1 MKKSLCGLLIGL
13 ASLTAKA
20 DLPSEVAQ
28 ALTQAGVPLEQ
39 VAVVVQAVD
48 SEQASL
54 QHNPGK
60 SLNPASVMKLL
71 TSKAALDLLGPNY
84 RWKTE
89 IYYDGSLS
97 QGVLSGNLIIK
108 GYGDPQFNTADF
120 WRLLYSIKQAGISH
134 INGNLILDKSHF
146 AAPQQQRANFDNE
159 IWRAYNAQPSALL
172 VNGRHTRFI
181 FSRSSSEKNAVA
193 ISADMALPQ
202 IEIVNNMRLLPGAC
216 RDWRNHMQYSVGIEQ
231 TSAAEPIKTITFSG
245 SFAADCEE
253 KVLELSLF
261 NDEQYAYYSFKQLW
275 QALGG
280 QFSGQLQVKAR
291 PNQAIKLLEQRSETL
306 SQVLPEMNKWSNNL
320 MARQLLLTMA
330 AEKMAVPAS
339 EADGASAIK
348 NWFNSQQL
356 GADTLVVENGSGL
369 SRIERL
375 SAEQLARMLVQA
387 YLSPTMPEFMSSLP
401 VLALDGTLMKR
412 LKDSPAAKR
421 AHLKTGSLDG
431 VSAIAGYLLDKQN
444 RRQVLV
450 MLVNHEKAGASKIA
464 QDALIEWVY
473 RQP

>member
-28 ALTQAGVPLEQ
+28 ALTQAGVPLEN

-120 WRLLYSIKQAGISH
+120 WRLLNSVKQTGIDHIKGD
-134 INGNLILDKSHF
+134 LILDKSYF

-159 IWRAYNAQPSALL
+159 IWRAYNALPSALL
-172 VNGRHTRFI
+172 VNGRHTRFK
-181 FSRSSSEKNAVA
+181 FSPSNNEKNAVA

-202 IEIVNNMRLLPGAC
+202 VEIINNMRLLPGAC
-216 RDWRNHMQYSVGIEQ
+216 RDWRNHMQYSVGNEQ

-375 SAEQLARMLVQA
+375 SAGQLARMLVQA
-387 YLSPTMPEFMSSLP
+387 YRSPTMPEFISSLP

-421 AHLKTGSLDG
+421 AHLKTGSLDD

>member
-28 ALTQAGVPLEQ
+28 ALNQAGVPLEK

-120 WRLLYSIKQAGISH
+120 WRLLNSVKQTGIDH

>member
-1 MKKSLCGLLIGL
+1 MKKQLLCLLLGL

-54 QHNPGK
+54 QHNPGE
-60 SLNPASVMKLL
+60 SLNPASVMKLV

-89 IYYDGSLS
+89 VYYDGSLS

-120 WRLLYSIKQAGISH
+120 WRLLSSVKQAGISH
-134 INGNLILDKSHF
+134 IKGDLILDKSHF
-146 AAPQQQRANFDNE
+146 ATPQQQPANFDNE
-159 IWRAYNAQPSALL
+159 IWRAYNALPSALL
-172 VNGRHTRFI
+172 VNGRHTRFK
-181 FSRSSSEKNAVA
+181 FSRSASEKNAAA

-202 IEIVNNMRLLPGAC
+202 LEIVNNMRLLPGAC
-216 RDWRNHMQYSVGIEQ
+216 RDWRNHMQYSVSIDQ
-231 TSAAEPIKTITFSG
+231 TIASQALKTITFSG

-253 KVLELSLF
+253 KFLELSLF

-291 PNQAIKLLEQRSETL
+291 PSQATKLLEQRSESL

-320 MARQLLLTMA
+320 MARQLLLSIA

-348 NWFNSQQL
+348 NWFNSQQIA
-356 GADTLVVENGSGL
+356 GDTLVVENGSGL
-369 SRIERL
+369 SRIERI
-375 SAEQLARMLVQA
+375 SAEQLARMLVQGFR
-387 YLSPTMPEFMSSLP
+387 SPTMPEFMSSLP
-401 VLALDGTLMKR
+401 VLALDGTLMNR
-412 LKDSPAAKR
+412 LKDSAAAKR
-421 AHLKTGSLDG
+421 AHLKTGSIDG

-450 MLVNHEKAGASKIA
+450 MLVNHEKASASKLA

>member
-28 ALTQAGVPLEQ
+28 ALTQAGVPLEN

-89 IYYDGSLS
+89 VYYDGQLS
-97 QGVLSGNLIIK
+97 HGMLSGNLIIK

-120 WRLLYSIKQAGISH
+120 WRLLNSVKQTGIDHIKGD
-134 INGNLILDKSHF
+134 LILDKSYF

-159 IWRAYNAQPSALL
+159 IWRAYNALPSALL
-172 VNGRHTRFI
+172 VNGRHTRFK
-181 FSRSSSEKNAVA
+181 FSPSNNEKNAVA

-202 IEIVNNMRLLPGAC
+202 VEIINNMRLLPSAC
-216 RDWRNHMQYSVGIEQ
+216 SDWRNHMQYSVGNEQ

-291 PNQAIKLLEQRSETL
+291 PNEAIKLLEQHSETL

-375 SAEQLARMLVQA
+375 SAGQLARMLVQA
-387 YLSPTMPEFMSSLP
+387 YRSPTMPEFISSLP

-450 MLVNHEKAGASKIA
+450 MLVNHDQAGASKIA

>member
-28 ALTQAGVPLEQ
+28 ALNQAGVPLEN

-89 IYYDGSLS
+89 VYYDGQLS
-97 QGVLSGNLIIK
+97 QGMLSGNLIIK

>member
-28 ALTQAGVPLEQ
+28 ALTQAGVPLEN

-450 MLVNHEKAGASKIA
+450 MLVNHEKAWASKIA

>member
-28 ALTQAGVPLEQ
+28 ALNQAGVPLEQ

-89 IYYDGSLS
+89 VYYDGQLS
-97 QGVLSGNLIIK
+97 QGMLSGNLIIK

-216 RDWRNHMQYSVGIEQ
+216 RDWRNHMQYSVGNEQ

>member
-28 ALTQAGVPLEQ
+28 ALNQAGVPLEN

-401 VLALDGTLMKR
+401 VLALDGTLIKR

-450 MLVNHEKAGASKIA
+450 MLVNHEKAWASKIA

>member
-28 ALTQAGVPLEQ
+28 ALNQAGVPLEN

-450 MLVNHEKAGASKIA
+450 MLVNHEKAWASKIA

>member
-28 ALTQAGVPLEQ
+28 ALTQAGVPLEN

-89 IYYDGSLS
+89 VYYDGSLS

-134 INGNLILDKSHF
+134 INGDLILDKSYF

-159 IWRAYNAQPSALL
+159 IWRAYNALPSALL
-172 VNGRHTRFI
+172 VNGRHTRFK
-181 FSRSSSEKNAVA
+181 FSPSNNEKNTVA

-202 IEIVNNMRLLPGAC
+202 VEIINNMRLLPSAC
-216 RDWRNHMQYSVGIEQ
+216 RDWRNHMQYSVGNEQ

-245 SFAADCEE
+245 SFAVDCEE

-375 SAEQLARMLVQA
+375 SAGQLARMLVQA
-387 YLSPTMPEFMSSLP
+387 YRSPTMPEFISSLP

>member
-1 MKKSLCGLLIGL
+1 MKKQLFCLLLGL

-54 QHNPGK
+54 QHNPGE
-60 SLNPASVMKLL
+60 SLNPASVMKLV

-89 IYYDGSLS
+89 VYYDGQLS

-120 WRLLYSIKQAGISH
+120 WRLLSSVKQAGISQ
-134 INGNLILDKSHF
+134 IKGDVILDKSHF
-146 AAPQQQRANFDNE
+146 AAPQQQPANFDNE
-159 IWRAYNAQPSALL
+159 IWRAYNALPSALL
-172 VNGRHTRFI
+172 VNGRHTRFK
-181 FSRSSSEKNAVA
+181 FSRNASEKNAVA

-202 IEIVNNMRLLPGAC
+202 LEIVNNMRLLPGAC
-216 RDWRNHMQYSVGIEQ
+216 RDWRNHMQYSVSNDQ
-231 TSAAEPIKTITFSG
+231 TSASEALKTIAFSG

-253 KVLELSLF
+253 KFLELSLF

-291 PNQAIKLLEQRSETL
+291 PSQATKLLEQRSESL

-320 MARQLLLTMA
+320 MARQLLLSIA

-339 EADGASAIK
+339 EADGARAIK
-348 NWFNSQQL
+348 NWFNSQQIA
-356 GADTLVVENGSGL
+356 GDRLVVENGSGL
-369 SRIERL
+369 SRIERI
-375 SAEQLARMLVQA
+375 SAEQLARMLVQGFR
-387 YLSPTMPEFMSSLP
+387 SPTMPEFISSLP
-401 VLALDGTLMKR
+401 VLALDGTLMNR

-450 MLVNHEKAGASKIA
+450 MLVNHEKASASKLA

>member
-28 ALTQAGVPLEQ
+28 ALNQAGVPLEN

-172 VNGRHTRFI
+172 VNGRHTRFK

-216 RDWRNHMQYSVGIEQ
+216 RDWRNHMQYSVSSEQ
-231 TSAAEPIKTITFSG
+231 TSASEPVKTITFSG

>member
-28 ALTQAGVPLEQ
+28 ALTQAGVPLEN